1 MYRFRAGFG
10 ALTDELAQA
19 IAQFEGFNTSG
30 SVAARNNNPG
40 NLRSGPGQTG
50 TDASGYA
57 IFPTAAAG
65 WSALDNQVDLNV
77 SRGLTLDQFFAGG
90 NGYPGYAPSADSNNP
105 AQYAAFVASQT
116 GIPETVPLNQLPS
129 GSPDSTPAPVTDSS
143 ITTGPFV
150 GAPDVFSTSSSD
162 TSISADSSGA
172 VSSSGIDPLVWAG
185 VALGALGLIIWAT

>member
-1 MYRFRAGFG
+1 MYRFRVGFG
-10 ALTDELAQA
+10 GLTDELAQA
-19 IAQFEGFNTSG
+19 IAQFEGFNTAG

-105 AQYAAFVASQT
+105 AQYAAFVAAQT

-129 GSPDSTPAPVTDSS
+129 GTSDSS
-143 ITTGPFV
+143 TVADSSAALGPFV
-150 GAPDVFSTSSSD
+150 GPPDVFGNPTAAPVD
-162 TSISADSSGA
+162 TSADASTGVTSAG
-172 VSSSGIDPLVWAG
+172 VDPLVWAG
-185 VALGALGLIIWAT
+185 VALGALGLIVWAT